1 VSETLK
7 PALSDRAEHS
17 HAFSPLGWLRRLYD
31 WTLSWADSKWGPS
44 ALGGLAFA
52 ESSLFPIPPD
62 PLLMALT
69 LGRPERWWRFAALCT
84 VFSVVGA
91 VGGYLIG
98 FYLWQALDQ
107 FFFTYVPGFTP
118 ENFQAVQIRYDQN
131 AFLAIFAA
139 AFTPIPFKV
148 FTVASG
154 VFEVSL
160 TTLLVAS
167 TLGRGLRFFA
177 VAGLIG
183 WLGRPAKDFID
194 RHFNWL
200 TVVFFVLVVLG
211 FWMVGKFFR

>member
-1 VSETLK
+1 
-7 PALSDRAEHS
+7 
-17 HAFSPLGWLRRLYD
+17 
-31 WTLSWADSKWGPS
+31 
-44 ALGGLAFA
+44 
-52 ESSLFPIPPD
+52 
-62 PLLMALT
+62 MALT

-84 VFSVVGA
+84 IFSVVGA

-118 ENFQAVQIRYDQN
+118 ENFQAVQIRYDRN

-160 TTLLVAS
+160 VTLIVAS

-200 TVVFFVLVVLG
+200 TVVFFILVVLG
-211 FWMVGKFFR
+211 FWMVGKFFT